1 MFVRND
7 KQSALKENPLR
18 FLSRSF
24 FILQGFCFFFYI
36 FVTSYLVFIPL
47 ESVTLSFCENLF
59 RSKYGHCAAIL
70 GSCFEGICKLQLI
83 SMKTGLKRQLVPL

>member
-24 FILQGFCFFFYI
+24 LFCRVFFILYI

-47 ESVTLSFCENLF
+47 ESVILSFCENLF

-83 SMKTGLKRQLVPL
+83 SMKTGLQA

>member
-24 FILQGFCFFFYI
+24 LFCRVFILYI

-47 ESVTLSFCENLF
+47 ESVILSFCENLF

-83 SMKTGLKRQLVPL
+83 SMKTGLQA

>member
-24 FILQGFCFFFYI
+24 LFCRVFFIYI

-83 SMKTGLKRQLVPL
+83 SMKTGLQA

>member
-24 FILQGFCFFFYI
+24 FILQGFYFILYI

-47 ESVTLSFCENLF
+47 ESVILSFCENLF

-83 SMKTGLKRQLVPL
+83 SMKTGLQA

>member
-24 FILQGFCFFFYI
+24 LFGRVFILYI

-47 ESVTLSFCENLF
+47 ESVILSFCENLF

-83 SMKTGLKRQLVPL
+83 SMKTGLQA

>member
-24 FILQGFCFFFYI
+24 FYFAGFFFFFYI